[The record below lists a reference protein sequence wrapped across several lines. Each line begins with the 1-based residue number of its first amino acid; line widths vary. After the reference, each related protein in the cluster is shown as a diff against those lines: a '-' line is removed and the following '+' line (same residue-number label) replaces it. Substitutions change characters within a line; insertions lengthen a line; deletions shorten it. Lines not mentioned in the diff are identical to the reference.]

1 MLVVHAAPKP
11 RSARKPSSIGL
22 AVAGGGPIG
31 GIYEVGAL
39 RALDEAI
46 DGLDMNA
53 LDVYVGVS
61 SGAFVAAALANRLDT
76 AEMCRVFI
84 TGDSDQ
90 FRIRTE
96 DFLRPALYEYLRRL
110 AGIPRMLV
118 GWLAEAARHP
128 FDLRLAD
135 SLLRVG
141 SALPTGLFDN
151 EAIERFMREAF
162 TSHGR
167 SNDFRTLERRL
178 YIVAVEL
185 DSGQAVRFGA
195 PGHDAVPISR
205 AIEASSALPGLYPPV
220 GIDGKYYVEGVLR
233 HTLHASVALDAGAD
247 LVFAINPL
255 VPVDTAQ
262 ARTQRRNSPAS
273 LVEGGLPTIL
283 SQTFRTLLQSRMQA
297 SMPKYASRYS
307 GSDLLLLEPDGADAE
322 MFFTNVFSFHHRERL
337 AEHAYQRTLSDLR
350 QHRAQLGPLLR
361 RHGLG
366 LRDEVLDDRGRTL
379 IAGLRAQAPR
389 HSAATSRLQR
399 ALDELDAAICAN
411 RAAPR
416 KRKAATKPARKRAAR
431 TPPLRAS
438 RGPST

>member
-1 MLVVHAAPKP
+1 MLVVKAAPKP
-11 RSARKPSSIGL
+11 HDPRTASRIGL

-39 RALDEAI
+39 RALDECV

-90 FRIRTE
+90 FRIRPE
-96 DFLRPALYEYLRRL
+96 DFIRPAFYEYLRRL
-110 AGIPRMLV
+110 AGVPRMLL
-118 GWLAEAARHP
+118 GWLGEVARNP
-128 FDLRLAD
+128 FDLRVAD

-141 SALPTGLFDN
+141 STLPTGLFDN
-151 EAIERFMREAF
+151 EAIERFLREAF

-167 SNDFRTLERRL
+167 SNDFRTLDRKL

-185 DSGQAVRFGA
+185 DSGLAVRFGA
-195 PGHDAVPISR
+195 PGHDTVPISR

-220 GIDGKYYVEGVLR
+220 EIDGRYYVDGVLR

-247 LVFAINPL
+247 LVLAINPL

-262 ARTQRRNSPAS
+262 ARTQRSSTPAS

-297 SMPKYASRYS
+297 SMPKYASRYA

-322 MFFTNVFSFHHRERL
+322 MFFTNVFSFHHRGRL
-337 AEHAYQRTLSDLR
+337 AEHAYQRTLGDLR
-350 QHRAQLGPLLR
+350 RHRDELGPLLR
-361 RHGLG
+361 RHGLA
-366 LRDEVLDDRGRTL
+366 LRDDVLDDGDRTL
-379 IAGLRAQAPR
+379 VSGLRPR
-389 HSAATSRLQR
+389 PPRRSDTTMRLHH
-399 ALDELDAAICAN
+399 ALDELDAAIGAN
-411 RAAPR
+411 RAPARQRPRAKAAGERAQDRPARAPR
-416 KRKAATKPARKRAAR
+416 RR
-431 TPPLRAS
+431 PP
-438 RGPST
+438 